1 VSPTIWLVVGLLI
14 LANAFYVAAEFGAVG
29 VRGVGSGG

>member
-1 VSPTIWLVVGLLI
+1 LGVWILVAVLI

-29 VRGVGSGG
+29 VRRSRVRR